1 MASHRNQ
8 RTLTSQQT
16 EALAALRRDLLDDA
30 TFPDAGTE
38 NAVRLEAF
46 ALCLSD
52 VCDALAVTPGEREAI
67 LGPDLQDYIDNLTGS
82 ADAGAAPLAA
92 DDDYVTIG
100 RTRVPVLGTIG
111 DGGRVDL
118 SAFGEA
124 VLHLWSLEN

>member
-16 EALAALRRDLLDDA
+16 EALAALPRDLLDDA

-52 VCDALAVTPGEREAI
+52 VCDALAVTPGEREDI
-67 LGPDLQDYIDNLTGS
+67 LGQDLQDYIDNLTGS
-82 ADAGAAPLAA
+82 TAPDTLAA

-100 RTRVPVLGTIG
+100 RARVPVLGTIG
-111 DGGRVDL
+111 EGGLVAL
-118 SAFGEA
+118 SAFGQA
-124 VLHLWSLEN
+124 VLHVWSLEN